1 MTAAAR
7 NPAAP
12 AVRVSALA
20 VFVARAQARATLWRQ
35 AGEFDLHQ
43 AVDVL
48 QIAAEESG
56 LVAAIGQDEVQRI
69 IADAF
74 HKVRENP
81 P

>member
-48 QIAAEESG
+48 QRDAERDG
-56 LVAAIGQDEVQRI
+56 LIDQVGQDEVQRI
-69 IADAF
+69 IAEAF
-74 HKVRENP
+74 QKVRDEP
-81 P
+81 

>member
-1 MTAAAR
+1 
-7 NPAAP
+7 
-12 AVRVSALA
+12 
-20 VFVARAQARATLWRQ
+20 
-35 AGEFDLHQ
+35 
-43 AVDVL
+43 VL

>member
-1 MTAAAR
+1 MRTAAAR
-7 NPAAP
+7 IAAEAMP
-12 AVRVSALA
+12 RADPLE
-20 VFVARAQARATLWRQ
+20 VFAIRCRARARLFA
-35 AGEFDLHQ
+35 AGEIDLHI
-43 AVDVL
+43 AVDEL

-74 HKVRENP
+74 RKVRENP